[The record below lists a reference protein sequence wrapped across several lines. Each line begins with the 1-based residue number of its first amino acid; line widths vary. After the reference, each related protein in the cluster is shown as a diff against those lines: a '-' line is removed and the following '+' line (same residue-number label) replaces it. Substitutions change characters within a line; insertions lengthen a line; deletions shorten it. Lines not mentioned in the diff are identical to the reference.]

1 MEHLVIIYHLS
12 LTLNLTLPI
21 ASDQITNNCFQ
32 IQTLGLSLLL
42 VTGAFVA
49 AAPKLWNNLPLDLR
63 CTSDFEV
70 FKRNLK
76 THLFKKA
83 FSDIML

>member
-1 MEHLVIIYHLS
+1 MEQLLIIYNL
-12 LTLNLTLPI
+12 LLILNLILPT
-21 ASDQITNNCFQ
+21 ASNQITNICFQ
-32 IQTLGLSLLL
+32 ILTLGLSLLL

-63 CTSDFEV
+63 CTSDFQV

-76 THLFKKA
+76 
-83 FSDIML
+83 